1 MNALPDGA
9 YDVVIIDAEIIDEST
24 MRVELLLV
32 AGEEKGNVVA
42 MRGPHLAPDP
52 TMLLGLPATMRVVNG
67 VPRVVVDDAV

>member
-42 MRGPHLAPDP
+42 MRGPHLARDP
-52 TMLLGLPATMRVVNG
+52 TSLLGLPATMRVVNG
-67 VPRVVVDDAV
+67 VPRVALDAV

>member
-42 MRGPHLAPDP
+42 LRGPHLASDA
-52 TMLLGLPATMRVVNG
+52 TSLLGLPATMRVVNG
-67 VPRVVVDDAV
+67 VPRVVLDAV